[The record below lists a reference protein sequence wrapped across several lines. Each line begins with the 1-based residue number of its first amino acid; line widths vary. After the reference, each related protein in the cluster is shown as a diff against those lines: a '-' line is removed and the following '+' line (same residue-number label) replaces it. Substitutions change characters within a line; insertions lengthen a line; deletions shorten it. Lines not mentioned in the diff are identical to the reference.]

1 MMSINNNPFK
11 IKENS
16 ISNSTAN
23 GSNGMV
29 NSTSPNSTSAT
40 IKTRTFI
47 PNENIL
53 KKASIFN
60 QIGNANS
67 NSNTS
72 LNKTPITKSITKL
85 TNNNGTSNTD
95 LTATSTT
102 VQPLNTPSMIKSPPL
117 AKPKSNGVLTG
128 TNDSNSFNHNSNNN
142 NNNTE
147 NSNQTN
153 GSADNSFD
161 ATDTSSSDLI
171 STISSVNTKDN
182 SELKTP
188 REKEYDEDEKKIQEK
203 CQQNE
208 ESTNHRNKNIS
219 SVHVINSSSSSN
231 NNNNNNSENGDQ
243 NYGNLII
250 YLIIIIFL
258 FNLIIT
264 TIINITSVI
273 LAFHVFITFKFFLY
287 YDNRNQLKN
296 KTKIALVLLYC
307 KNYNLSISLIHNYSS
322 LLKLKCMYTI
332 TIIHNFSIFF
342 SSFKEITKHN

>member
-142 NNNTE
+142 NNNNNTE

-208 ESTNHRNKNIS
+208 ESTKYKNIS
-219 SVHVINSSSSSN
+219 SVHVINSSSISSSN

-250 YLIIIIFL
+250 YLIIIIFCS
-258 FNLIIT
+258 T
-264 TIINITSVI
+264 
-273 LAFHVFITFKFFLY
+273 
-287 YDNRNQLKN
+287 
-296 KTKIALVLLYC
+296 
-307 KNYNLSISLIHNYSS
+307 
-322 LLKLKCMYTI
+322 
-332 TIIHNFSIFF
+332 
-342 SSFKEITKHN
+342 